1 MSKVLT
7 VPRQLFG
14 TPVPLERKPF
24 VKTYH
29 LGVVTSDS
37 GESVIETKCVETEM
51 NKIVA
56 LDYVQTTL
64 STLVAK
70 GIDPHSL
77 DIIDSSKIGCDAGID
92 QLAQYL
98 VDHTS
103 DYVVLPKKIEDSVQ
117 KVVESK

>member
-1 MSKVLT
+1 MSKT
-7 VPRQLFG
+7 VVSRSLFG
-14 TPVPLERKPF
+14 TPVPYERKPF

-29 LGVVTSDS
+29 LGVVSSDS
-37 GESVIETKCVETEM
+37 GVSVIEIKCVETEM

-77 DIIDSSKIGCDAGID
+77 DIIDSSKLGCDAGID

-103 DYVVLPKKIEDSVQ
+103 DYVVLPKKIEESVN
-117 KVVESK
+117 KLNEPK